1 MQATRILIADD
12 HTLVREGIVSML
24 SRFED
29 INVIGEASNGKEAIE
44 KVNDLRPEIVLMDI
58 SMPGLGGL
66 EATLEIRK
74 VHPEVK
80 ILILTQYDDKE
91 YVSRFLKAGVS
102 GYILKKALGMELLTA
117 IRAVARGES
126 YLHPSIAGSVIDRF
140 VSKKKDH
147 RDDVLDK
154 LTSRETQILKLLA
167 EGNSHKEIATTLGI
181 SVKTV
186 ISHQTNI
193 SDKLDIHSRAGLIK
207 FAIRSG
213 LIRIDP

>member
-29 INVIGEASNGKEAIE
+29 INVVGEASNGKEAIE